1 MLVHGSCVGFDGAG
15 VLLRAPPGGG
25 KSDLALRL
33 IGDGAV
39 LVADDQV
46 VLSSEAGDLI
56 ATAPAAIKGRIEVR
70 GIGIV
75 TMAYTESVALA
86 LVVDLVAPDRVER
99 MPEPAHCTYLGLT
112 LPRIALAP
120 FEASTPAKLRL
131 AVDAAT
137 RDSARR
143 S

>member
-1 MLVHGSCVGFDGAG
+1 MLVHASCVGIDGAG

-33 IGDGAV
+33 IADGAL

-46 VLSSEAGDLI
+46 ELAAKAGDLF
-56 ATAPAAIKGRIEVR
+56 ASAPATIKGRIEVR

-75 TMAYTESVALA
+75 TMAYAESVALA
-86 LVVDLVAPDRVER
+86 LVVDLVMPERVER
-99 MPEPAHCTYLGLT
+99 MPKPAHCRYLGLD

-120 FEASTPAKLRL
+120 FVASTPAKLRL
-131 AVDAAT
+131 AVAAAT
-137 RDSARR
+137 RDSTRR

>member
-1 MLVHGSCVGFDGAG
+1 MLVHGSCVGIDGAG

-33 IGDGAV
+33 IDEGAI

-46 VLSSEAGDLI
+46 ELSSSAGKI
-56 ATAPAAIKGRIEVR
+56 FASAPPSIKGRIEGR

-75 TMAYTESVALA
+75 TMAYAQSVALA
-86 LVVDLVAPDRVER
+86 LVVDLVAPEQVER
-99 MPEPAHCTYLGLT
+99 MPEPATCRYLGLAV
-112 LPRIALAP
+112 PQIALAP

-131 AVDAAT
+131 AVDAAK
-137 RDSARR
+137 RDSTRP